1 MSVATTVEIRGI
13 DKTKAAFASVRKSMG
28 NLNKSVGGL
37 KTAVAGL
44 LGTAALGALAGKL
57 RSTAD
62 DIGKLATSL
71 NIGTD
76 SVQKFRFAA
85 QLGGTEIG
93 AFDAAIRKFAIK
105 SGEAFE
111 GVTSA
116 VDAFNR
122 LGVSFKDA
130 SGNLL
135 PLDELLLRT
144 AEGFK
149 RIKNSGEEAAIANDL
164 FGQKGVR
171 MLAFLTQG
179 REAIEGAGRALETY
193 GGVIDEKGIRTTE
206 QFNDRITLLKN
217 SMLEFFSPVIQVAN
231 DALSPFFEKAE
242 LAAKPLPELL
252 ELIQKQINEFDSLR
266 KTGKAV
272 SLEFK
277 LFGATLED
285 VIQTEEEV
293 RAEAEKQFQIL
304 AKRRDEIRAQINL
317 IKEQKA
323 AQIEA
328 VKAQIQETNSAND
341 AAIAQ
346 ENLNAKL
353 AQQRMLYGEGM
364 AVMDESAAKLREHIE
379 EKNRLQAES
388 LEAEKQAQME
398 AFMAFEQRVTQEQE
412 LARKEAE
419 AEKALTREVAKSTI
433 STIAGMTSTLAN
445 ESRELFNLN
454 KAAAIANVTINAAE
468 AASKAFAQLGVFGPI
483 AAGTIYALAIANVGK
498 IASQNYPERQAGGD
512 VRPGETY
519 LVGERGPE
527 LLTMGQYG
535 GNVTPN
541 RNLAQGVI
549 INIYDGT
556 GRKIDQALS
565 DLRVEVVQ
573 RAQQF
578 GEFAALE
585 SKQFSQDAFA

>member
-193 GGVIDEKGIRTTE
+193 GGVIDDKGIRATE

-252 ELIQKQINEFDSLR
+252 ELVQKQINEFDKLR
-266 KTGKAV
+266 KTGEAV
-272 SLEFK
+272 SKEFK
-277 LFGATLED
+277 FFGITLED

-293 RAEAEKQFQIL
+293 RAEAEKQFQTL
-304 AKRRDEIRAQINL
+304 AKRRNEIRAQIKL
-317 IKEQKA
+317 IKEQNK

-328 VKAQIQETNSAND
+328 VALQIKETEAVND
-341 AAIAQ
+341 KAIAD
-346 ENLNAKL
+346 ENENAKI
-353 AQQRMLYGEGM
+353 AHQHMLYAQGM
-364 AVMDESAAKLREHIE
+364 AIMDESAAKLREHIE
-379 EKNRLQAES
+379 ERNRLES
-388 LEAEKQAQME
+388 EAEDQRIILNMERSQAHRAMLAE
-398 AFMAFEQRVTQEQE
+398 E
-412 LARKEAE
+412 LENSRQKAE
-419 AEKALTREVAKSTI
+419 AEKALTAEVAKSTI
-433 STIAGMTSTLAN
+433 STIAGMSATLAS

-454 KAAAIANVTINAAE
+454 KAAAIAMVYINAAE
-468 AASKAFAQLGVFGPI
+468 AASKALSQLGVFGPP
-483 AAGTIYALAIANVGK
+483 AAAAIYGLAIGNIGK
-498 IASQNYPERQAGGD
+498 IAAQEYPGKQAGGD

-541 RNLAQGVI
+541 RNLAQGLM

-556 GRKIDQALS
+556 GRKIDQAMS
-565 DLRVEVVQ
+565 DLRVEVVE

-585 SKQFSQDAFA
+585 SRQYTQNAFA

>member
-111 GVTSA
+111 GVNSA

-179 REAIEGAGRALETY
+179 REAIEGAGRALDTY
-193 GGVIDEKGIRTTE
+193 GGVIDDKGIRTTE

-252 ELIQKQINEFDSLR
+252 VLVQNQINEFDKLR

-272 SLEFK
+272 SKEFK
-277 LFGATLED
+277 FFGVTLED
-285 VIQTEEEV
+285 VIKTEEEV

-304 AKRRDEIRAQINL
+304 AKRRDEIRAQIKL
-317 IKEQKA
+317 IKEQNE

-328 VKAQIQETNSAND
+328 VAAQIEETNAAND

-346 ENLNAKL
+346 ENHNAKL
-353 AQQRMLYGEGM
+353 AQQHMLLGQGM
-364 AVMDESAAKLREHIE
+364 SMMDESAAKLREHIDE
-379 EKNRLQAES
+379 RNRLEAES
-388 LEAEKQAQME
+388 LEAEKQSQME

-412 LARKEAE
+412 LARKAAE
-419 AEKALTREVAKSTI
+419 AEKKLTREVAKSTI
-433 STIAGMTSTLAN
+433 STIEGMSSTLAN

-498 IASQNYPERQAGGD
+498 IASHNYPDRQAGGD
-512 VRPGETY
+512 VRPGQTY

-541 RNLAQGVI
+541 RNVGQGVVV
-549 INIYDGT
+549 NIYDGT
-556 GRKIDQALS
+556 GRKIDQAMS